1 MKSLYILVLCL
12 CTFSLFAQMD
22 DKALSKLILEKD
34 SIFWTGYNTCDYGI
48 MESLLA
54 QEVEFYHDKGGLM
67 MGLPAVMKATRENI
81 CGNPNRKTRREVVP
95 GTLRVFPMKNGDK
108 IYGAVISGD
117 HYFYGKQMDQPETRD
132 GLAKFTHLW
141 LIEDDNWKM
150 HRILSYDHGP
160 APRRTGYLNTR
171 TISKQTDA
179 SLDALTGIYSAP
191 QAGQCIVKRIEHHL
205 ILEIANQQYQIY
217 PQSATSYFSLERDLT
232 FEFIKTETNLNKMV
246 VREKGKVVEEAIFVN
261 KN

>member
-1 MKSLYILVLCL
+1 MKFNYILGLCL
-12 CTFSLFAQMD
+12 CSLSVFGQMD

-34 SIFWTGYNTCDYGI
+34 SLFWSGYNTCDYGI

-54 QEVEFYHDKGGLM
+54 QEVEFYHDKGGVM

-81 CGNPNRKTRREVVP
+81 CGNPNRKTRRELVP

-117 HYFYGKQMDQPETRD
+117 HYFYGKQLDQPETRD

-141 LIEDDNWKM
+141 LIEDDKWKM

-160 APRRTGYLNTR
+160 VPYFNTR
-171 TISKQTDA
+171 TISNQSITI
-179 SLDALTGIYSAP
+179 LDALTGVYSAP
-191 QAGQCIVKRIEHHL
+191 QAGKCVISREDNHL
-205 ILEIANQQYQIY
+205 LLAISDQQYHIY
-217 PQSATSYFSLERDLT
+217 PLSPTSFFSKDRDLT
-232 FEFIKTETNLNKMV
+232 FEFIKTESRLNKMV
-246 VREKGKVVEEAIFVN
+246 VREKGKVVEEAVYVD